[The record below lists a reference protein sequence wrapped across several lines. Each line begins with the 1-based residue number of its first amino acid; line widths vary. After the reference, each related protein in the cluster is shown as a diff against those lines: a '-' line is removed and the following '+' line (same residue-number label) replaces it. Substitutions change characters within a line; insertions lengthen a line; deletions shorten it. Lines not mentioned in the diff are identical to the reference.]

1 MTAVTT
7 MPPPVSLAL
16 MLRALKLP
24 TVARHAEEIARL
36 AEREGW
42 TFERYLH
49 HLVELEVH
57 ERRRRRIERHLK
69 DSNLLPD
76 KTLATLN
83 RARLPSKVA
92 KQLSTLCEGGF
103 VERGDN
109 LLAFG
114 LPGRGKTHLVCA
126 IGYELIQRG
135 YRVLFTATFALVQ
148 RLLAAKRDLRL
159 DKELAVL
166 DGYDAVLLD
175 DLGYIQQDRDE
186 MEVLFTFLAERYER
200 RSVIITSNLV
210 FSEWD
215 RIFKDPMTTAAAI
228 DRLVHHSVIL
238 ELTGIS
244 IRIEQAQSDRTA
256 QGAITQID
264 LDTTTTTTATT
275 LTPDAVPTAPAPATT
290 TPATT
295 TTPTTEA
302 TPTTTTS
309 TASPAS
315 TTTAQGATTR
325 TTRTSRATS
334 TAPATTPAPNAG
346 ATTTPATTTPATN
359 TGTPTTTV
367 TTVNNATAQPTTLGA
382 STTTT
387 QTKTKNRGHQTEA
400 DGEM

>member
-16 MLRALKLP
+16 LLRALKLP

-83 RARLPSKVA
+83 RARLPIKVA

-159 DKELAVL
+159 EKELAIL

-264 LDTTTTTTATT
+264 LDTTTTTTP
-275 LTPDAVPTAPAPATT
+275 TPDAVPTAPAPATT

-302 TPTTTTS
+302 TPTTTTTS
-309 TASPAS
+309 TASTAS
-315 TTTAQGATTR
+315 TTTGQGATTR
-325 TTRTSRATS
+325 TSRVTS
-334 TAPATTPAPNAG
+334 TSPATTPAPNAP

-367 TTVNNATAQPTTLGA
+367 TTVNNATAQPTTPGA